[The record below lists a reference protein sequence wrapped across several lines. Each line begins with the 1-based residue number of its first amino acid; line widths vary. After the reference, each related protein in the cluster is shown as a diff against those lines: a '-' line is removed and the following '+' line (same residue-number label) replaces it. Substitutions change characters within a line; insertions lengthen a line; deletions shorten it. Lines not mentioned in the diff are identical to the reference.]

1 VNPVPRPRPALG
13 FWAVAFAFL
22 IVMMFATLP
31 SPLYGLYRTRD
42 HLSAFTI
49 TVVFAIFAAGT
60 IITLLAERSIAAR
73 FGRRGAMLGGVATM
87 MVAAGLLA
95 AWKDLPGL
103 LIGRLLTGVAIGLA
117 AGVAIPY
124 LIELRLRADPNASPV
139 GARNIG
145 TAVNVG
151 ALGLG
156 PLVAG
161 CLAEWA
167 PQPLTLPYLVMVA
180 LGAVALIGL
189 AGAPETGTPAPRAA
203 VQSSRPAGRARV
215 RLPAPAA
222 GGTIAAFAA
231 SGLFAGLSGLILAT
245 TLHQT
250 SHALSGATLFLVFMA
265 GVAAQLS
272 TNRLRASRV
281 LALGTASMIVGLV
294 LIVVAVRLSS
304 PNLALFLIGGALI
317 GAGAGAIYKGTTGIV
332 LEATAPEDRVAMTS
346 ALVIAVFVG
355 LSVPVIG
362 AGIAL
367 DQGASAPNTVLGFAI
382 LVALG
387 VSVSGWALLGRRPA
401 SPQQTVEP
409 ATSAPKELSP

>member
-1 VNPVPRPRPALG
+1 MVRWR

-22 IVMMFATLP
+22 VVMMFATLP

-49 TVVFAIFAAGT
+49 TVVFAIFAVGT
-60 IITLLAERSIAAR
+60 ILTLLLEGRVAGR

-95 AWKDLPGL
+95 VWKDLPGL

-117 AGVAIPY
+117 AGVAIAY
-124 LIELRLRADPNASPV
+124 LIELRLRADPNASPA

-151 ALGLG
+151 ALGIG

-161 CLAEWA
+161 CLAQWA
-167 PQPLTLPYLVMVA
+167 PYPLTLPYLLMVA
-180 LGAVALIGL
+180 LGAVALIGV
-189 AGAPETGTPAPRAA
+189 AAAPETGTPVPRAA
-203 VQSSRPAGRARV
+203 AQSRPAGPARRV
-215 RLPAPAA
+215 RLPVPAA
-222 GGTIAAFAA
+222 AATIAAFAA
-231 SGLFAGLSGLILAT
+231 SGLFAALSGLILAT

-250 SHALSGATLFLVFMA
+250 SHALSGAALFVVFTA
-265 GVAAQLS
+265 GVVSQLA
-272 TNRLRASRV
+272 TNRLRSSRV
-281 LALGTASMIVGLV
+281 LALGTFSMIAGLV
-294 LIVVAVRLSS
+294 LLVVAVRLSTPS
-304 PNLALFLIGGALI
+304 LALFLIGGALI
-317 GAGAGAIYKGTTGIV
+317 GAGAGAVYKGTTGIV
-332 LEATAPEDRVAMTS
+332 LEATAPENRVAMTS

-367 DQGASAPNTVLGFAI
+367 DQGASVPNTVLGFAV

-387 VSVSGWALLGRRPA
+387 VSLSGWALLERRPA
-401 SPQQTVEP
+401 GAQHAAEP
-409 ATSAPKELSP
+409 VSR